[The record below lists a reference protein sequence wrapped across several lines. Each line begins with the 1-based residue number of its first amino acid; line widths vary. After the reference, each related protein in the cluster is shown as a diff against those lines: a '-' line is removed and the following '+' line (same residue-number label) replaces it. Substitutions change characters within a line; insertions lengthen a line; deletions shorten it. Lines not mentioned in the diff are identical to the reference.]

1 VIKKLVIAT
10 VAATLAMLGKS
21 LSPELARYM
30 RIRRM

>member
-1 VIKKLVIAT
+1 MIKKLVIAT
-10 VAATLAMLGKS
+10 FAATLAIIGKS